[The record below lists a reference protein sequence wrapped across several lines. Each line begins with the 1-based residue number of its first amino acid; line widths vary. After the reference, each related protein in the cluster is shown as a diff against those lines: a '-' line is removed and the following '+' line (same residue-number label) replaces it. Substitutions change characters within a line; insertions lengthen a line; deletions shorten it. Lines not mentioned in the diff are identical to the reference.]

1 MKLHTLFINHS
12 ILCRYQ
18 TCWYTSQGYLH
29 FPQTHITQNSPHPDA
44 AKGWLYIYLHIY
56 ICSCLFVLHCAA
68 AAWKAWPPQHLH
80 LGSKPHSS
88 SQRNRNWLTQHLQT
102 LPIRSCSVHTG
113 CGASQAPKADLIE
126 VKKNGGYY
134 SCLLV
139 LGFTFLFLLVCKQC
153 FQSIKIMG
161 WWVCGWLSHLCKAV
175 KGKKVIGQVC
185 VVRNWFIIFWGVSF
199 IPLLDSY
206 KERLTENV
214 MKESREWY
222 AANPKKKKLN
232 LREPVF
238 TRGCGSETIDLI
250 DLVEVSV
257 TKRLLPDK
265 VGSVRS
271 SVSAA
276 GSMLERES
284 QDTAASAASIS
295 AFLLYNLWL
304 VTSLFTLPIHS
315 LMPLSHASLA
325 FVHLSIYMSIYKL
338 LCSASFFF
346 QCYVL
351 GPLIPEEIFAKIK
364 SAFHQ

>member
-153 FQSIKIMG
+153 FLSIKIMG
-161 WWVCGWLSHLCKAV
+161 WWVCGWLSHLWKTV

-185 VVRNWFIIFWGVSF
+185 VVRNWFIIFCGVSF

-214 MKESREWY
+214 MKESRGMICSK
-222 AANPKKKKLN
+222 PKEEKAQLEGTSVHSWMWIWNNRSHRSRRSLSYKKA
-232 LREPVF
+232 F
-238 TRGCGSETIDLI
+238 TRQSGKCEI
-250 DLVEVSV
+250 
-257 TKRLLPDK
+257 
-265 VGSVRS
+265 
-271 SVSAA
+271 
-276 GSMLERES
+276 
-284 QDTAASAASIS
+284 QC
-295 AFLLYNLWL
+295 
-304 VTSLFTLPIHS
+304 
-315 LMPLSHASLA
+315 
-325 FVHLSIYMSIYKL
+325 
-338 LCSASFFF
+338 LCSRIHVREGKSGYCSVCRFHIRLSF
-346 QCYVL
+346 V
-351 GPLIPEEIFAKIK
+351 
-364 SAFHQ
+364 